1 MRRIVTV
8 CRSRSN
14 AERYAL
20 GINGHRAFDAPPS
33 PIHRILPA
41 FSPPPD
47 SSKQLRSYAFS
58 SRTFP
63 SVGNIVAATPAMVV
77 LRSLI
82 SLSYSTS
89 FG

>member
-33 PIHRILPA
+33 PIHRIFPA

-58 SRTFP
+58 GRTFP